1 MITFEFCS
9 AQSVHSRSICG
20 LVCGGGNCA
29 GIIIMHY
36 ALCIM
41 HYDYEVSHLLEVSVI
56 RFNSNASRIYCDA

>member
-29 GIIIMHY
+29 GIIIMHN
-36 ALCIM
+36 
-41 HYDYEVSHLLEVSVI
+41 DYEVSYLLEVNVI
-56 RFNSNASRIYCDA
+56 KFNSNASRIYCDA

>member
-20 LVCGGGNCA
+20 LVCGGGNFA
-29 GIIIMHY
+29 GII
-36 ALCIM
+36 IM